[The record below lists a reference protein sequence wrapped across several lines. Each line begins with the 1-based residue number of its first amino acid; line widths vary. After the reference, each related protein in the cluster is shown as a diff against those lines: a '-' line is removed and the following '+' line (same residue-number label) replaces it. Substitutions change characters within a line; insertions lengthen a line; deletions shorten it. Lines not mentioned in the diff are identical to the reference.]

1 MNRRNWVIFVV
12 LALTSI
18 VATSGCPPR
27 NEVTPPPNGARE
39 ELDISALVGQW
50 AESAHSNVL
59 LLPAQRDSCVA
70 CHDGGAFAGKL
81 TEVAAIERDFFVS
94 IDCRACHSGQGTELL
109 AAGTVDLPTA
119 EGVGGGSGAQ
129 CMACHNSRRTPDI
142 NNPERPAPHYSS
154 QADVFTGSGGLRAE
168 GFDYGSTTA
177 HSTLANS
184 CVDCHMTRGE
194 GGFREHTMRI
204 ADVQAACGQ
213 CHQNI
218 TTINLPAGKD
228 YDGDGEQEG
237 FQDEVTGLLSVLKEA
252 IGAATDGSSFAAER
266 GSIQFTAADGA
277 PLAEVPNEVYQA
289 AFNHVLI
296 SQDGSLGVHNPIY
309 TVQLLQQ
316 AYRVLTGNDV
326 PNATMI

>member
-1 MNRRNWVIFVV
+1 MNRRKWVIFVG
-12 LALTSI
+12 LALISM
-18 VATSGCPPR
+18 VAATGCPPR
-27 NEVTPPPNGARE
+27 NEVPPPPNGARE
-39 ELDISALVGQW
+39 EIDISALVEQW
-50 AESAHSNVL
+50 VESAHSNIL
-59 LLPAQRDSCVA
+59 LLPAQRDNCVA

-81 TEVAAIERDFFVS
+81 NEVAAIERDFFVS

-109 AAGTVDLPTA
+109 AAGTIDLPTA

-154 QADVFTGSGGLRAE
+154 QADVFTASGGLRAE

-177 HSTLANS
+177 HSELTNS
-184 CVDCHMTRGE
+184 CVDCHMVRGE
-194 GGFREHTMRI
+194 GGFREHTFRI

-218 TTINLPAGKD
+218 TTINLPARSD
-228 YDGDGEQEG
+228 YDGDGAQEG
-237 FQDEVTGLLSVLKEA
+237 FQDEVTGLLSVLMEA
-252 IGAATDGSSFAAER
+252 IGTATDGGSFASEGGR
-266 GSIQFTAADGA
+266 IQFTDAAGA
-277 PLAEVPNEVYQA
+277 PIAEVPNEVYQA
-289 AFNHVLI
+289 AFNHLLV

>member
-1 MNRRNWVIFVV
+1 MNRRKWVIFVV
-12 LALTSI
+12 LALISI
-18 VATSGCPPR
+18 VAAGGCPPR
-27 NEVTPPPNGARE
+27 NEVAPPPNDARE
-39 ELDISALVGQW
+39 ELEISALVGQW
-50 AESAHSNVL
+50 VESAHSNVL
-59 LLPAQRDSCVA
+59 LLPAQRDNCVA
-70 CHDGGAFAGKL
+70 CHDGGAFAGGFN
-81 TEVAAIERDFFVS
+81 EVAAIERDFFVS
-94 IDCRACHSGQGTELL
+94 IDCRACHSGQGMELL
-109 AAGTVDLPTA
+109 TAGTIDLPTA

-154 QADVFTGSGGLRAE
+154 QADVFTASGGLRAE

-177 HSTLANS
+177 HSELTDS

-194 GGFREHTMRI
+194 GGFRDHTFRI
-204 ADVQAACGQ
+204 ADVRLACGQ

-218 TTINLPAGKD
+218 TTFNLPAGKD
-228 YDGDGEQEG
+228 YDGDGEQKG
-237 FQDEVTGLLSVLKEA
+237 FQDEVTGLLKVLEEA
-252 IGAATDGSSFAAER
+252 VVVTIDGGSFTVEGGR
-266 GSIQFTAADGA
+266 IQFMDDAGA

-296 SQDGSLGVHNPIY
+296 THDGSLGVHNPIY

-316 AYRVLTGNDV
+316 SYRVLTGNDV